1 MVKYTNDRQIIIK
14 EREYT
19 MKKLKDSSSLKQIQ
33 RFSIRKFSAGIASV
47 VVGSFFAS
55 ALISPAVNAQA
66 TTPASN
72 THSVAKQVTTQ
83 YQYLA
88 IEELTWAQRQ
98 AIKSGTPSQIAQADQ
113 VYYFVYQ
120 AKRGARQLPVTGEGS
135 TLLGLAAGATL
146 IVFAVGLVRDKKKA
160 LTSLM
165 LVTLAGQVALVP
177 NSQAAQARLL
187 EQFNQ
192 SFQTPVG
199 QALPNPQVQIEG
211 YEYVGYFAAQEL
223 AQVAPNASVDG
234 AISESTESKASSAES
249 SASQSSE
256 SKASSAESSAS
267 ETSESKASS
276 AESSASETSE
286 SKASSAESSAS
297 ETSES
302 KVSSAESSASETS
315 ESKASAEESNSS
327 VTPAPEP
334 PKTLDFKDLDAALQA
349 ANKQVANLE
358 AVKLSDKTPK
368 SVKAFEEELANAK
381 KDLDTLISRAQE
393 LKDNPKNTEQVAIND
408 LTKQVQNLADKTSKL
423 SDNLIAQADK
433 TPLQTVMT
441 ALAELVKEAKNVGLI
456 DEVIKSQAT
465 LQNAR
470 SVVKDQDA
478 TEKDVA
484 AMVKAVEA
492 LIEDLTYKLK
502 AQQPAPT
509 PSKTLDYKALDASL
523 QAAQAQLA
531 NIEVTPKNDKTPSSV
546 ATFESELAKTKE
558 SLTALT
564 NQAQVLKGKAGAAE
578 QADIDALTQQVQE
591 LANNSENL
599 ASLLVAQVDKSALQA
614 AMSSLIAKLNK
625 ARNLGLMDEVIKTQ
639 ATLQNAQSVIQDSEA
654 TEKDVEAMTQSVET
668 RSQGLQ
674 YILDNLESKEAQ
686 P

>member
-1 MVKYTNDRQIIIK
+1 
-14 EREYT
+14 

-286 SKASSAESSAS
+286 SK
-297 ETSES
+297 
-302 KVSSAESSASETS
+302 VSSAESSASETS

-531 NIEVTPKNDKTPSSV
+531 NIEATPKNDKTPSSV
-546 ATFESELAKTKE
+546 ATFESELAKAKE

-591 LANNSENL
+591 LVNNSENL

-639 ATLQNAQSVIQDSEA
+639 ATLQNARSVMQDSEA
-654 TEKDVEAMTQSVET
+654 TEKDVEAMTQAVET

>member
-1 MVKYTNDRQIIIK
+1 
-14 EREYT
+14 

-33 RFSIRKFSAGIASV
+33 RFSIRKISAGIASV

-55 ALISPAVNAQA
+55 ALNSPAVNAQA

-88 IEELTWAQRQ
+88 VEELTWAQRQ
-98 AIKSGTPSQIAQADQ
+98 AIKAGTPSQIAQADQ

-120 AKRGARQLPVTGEGS
+120 AKQGARQLPVTGEGS

-165 LVTLAGQVALVP
+165 LLTLAGQVALVP

-234 AISESTESKASSAES
+234 AISESTESKASSEESSASQSSESKASSAES

-276 AESSASETSE
+276 AESSASES
-286 SKASSAESSAS
+286 
-297 ETSES
+297 SES

-334 PKTLDFKDLDAALQA
+334 PKTLDFKDLDVALQA

-381 KDLDTLISRAQE
+381 KDLDTLVSRAQE

-531 NIEVTPKNDKTPSSV
+531 NIEATPKNDKTPSSV
-546 ATFESELAKTKE
+546 ATFESELAKAKE

-564 NQAQVLKGKAGAAE
+564 NQAQVLKGKAGEAE

-591 LANNSENL
+591 LVNNSENL

-639 ATLQNAQSVIQDSEA
+639 ATLQNARSVIQDSEA

>member
-1 MVKYTNDRQIIIK
+1 
-14 EREYT
+14 

-33 RFSIRKFSAGIASV
+33 RFSIRKISAGIASV

-55 ALISPAVNAQA
+55 ALNSPAVNAQA

-120 AKRGARQLPVTGEGS
+120 AKQGARQLPVTGEGS

-234 AISESTESKASSAES
+234 AISESTESKASSEES

-286 SKASSAESSAS
+286 SKAS
-297 ETSES
+297 
-302 KVSSAESSASETS
+302 
-315 ESKASAEESNSS
+315 AEESNSS

-334 PKTLDFKDLDAALQA
+334 PKTLDFKDLDTALQA

-381 KDLDTLISRAQE
+381 KDLDVLVSRAQE

-456 DEVIKSQAT
+456 DEVIKSQAA

-470 SVVKDQDA
+470 SVVKNQDA
-478 TEKDVA
+478 SEKDVA

-531 NIEVTPKNDKTPSSV
+531 NIEATPKNDKTPSSV
-546 ATFESELAKTKE
+546 ATFESELAKAKE

-564 NQAQVLKGKAGAAE
+564 NQAQVLKGKAAAAE

-591 LANNSENL
+591 LVNNSENL

-639 ATLQNAQSVIQDSEA
+639 ATLQNARSVIQDSEA

>member
-1 MVKYTNDRQIIIK
+1 
-14 EREYT
+14 

-120 AKRGARQLPVTGEGS
+120 AKQGARQLPVTGEGS

-177 NSQAAQARLL
+177 DSQAAQARLL

-256 SKASSAESSAS
+256 SKASSEESSAS
-267 ETSESKASS
+267 QS
-276 AESSASETSE
+276 SE

-531 NIEVTPKNDKTPSSV
+531 NIEATPKNDKTPSSV
-546 ATFESELAKTKE
+546 ATFESELAKAKE

-591 LANNSENL
+591 LVNNSENL

-639 ATLQNAQSVIQDSEA
+639 ATLQNARSVMQDSEA
-654 TEKDVEAMTQSVET
+654 TEKDVEAMTQAVET

>member
-1 MVKYTNDRQIIIK
+1 
-14 EREYT
+14 

-33 RFSIRKFSAGIASV
+33 RFSIRKISAGIASV

-55 ALISPAVNAQA
+55 ALNSPAVNAQA

-88 IEELTWAQRQ
+88 IEEFTWAQRQ

-120 AKRGARQLPVTGEGS
+120 AKQDARQLPVTGEGS

-249 SASQSSE
+249 SAS
-256 SKASSAESSAS
+256 
-267 ETSESKASS
+267 
-276 AESSASETSE
+276 ETSE

-381 KDLDTLISRAQE
+381 KDLDVLVSRAQE

-456 DEVIKSQAT
+456 DEVIKSQAA

-470 SVVKDQDA
+470 SVVKNQDA
-478 TEKDVA
+478 SEKDVA

-531 NIEVTPKNDKTPSSV
+531 NIEATPKNDKTPSSV
-546 ATFESELAKTKE
+546 ATFESELAKAKE

-591 LANNSENL
+591 LVNNSENL

-614 AMSSLIAKLNK
+614 AMSFLIAKLNK

>member
-1 MVKYTNDRQIIIK
+1 
-14 EREYT
+14 

-120 AKRGARQLPVTGEGS
+120 AKQGARQLPVTGEGS

-177 NSQAAQARLL
+177 DSQAAQARLL

-286 SKASSAESSAS
+286 SK
-297 ETSES
+297 
-302 KVSSAESSASETS
+302 VSSAESSASETS

-349 ANKQVANLE
+349 VNKQVANLE

-381 KDLDTLISRAQE
+381 KDLDTLVSRAQE
-393 LKDNPKNTEQVAIND
+393 LKGNPKNTEQVAIND
-408 LTKQVQNLADKTSKL
+408 LTKQVQNLADKASKL
-423 SDNLIAQADK
+423 SDNLIVQADK

-456 DEVIKSQAT
+456 DEVIKSQAA

-478 TEKDVA
+478 SEKDVA
-484 AMVKAVEA
+484 AMVKSVEA

-502 AQQPAPT
+502 AQQPAPA

-531 NIEVTPKNDKTPSSV
+531 NIEATPKNDKTPSSV
-546 ATFESELAKTKE
+546 ATFESELAKAKE
-558 SLTALT
+558 SLTSLT
-564 NQAQVLKGKAGAAE
+564 NQAQVLKGKAAAAE

-639 ATLQNAQSVIQDSEA
+639 ATLQNARSVIQDSEA

>member
-1 MVKYTNDRQIIIK
+1 
-14 EREYT
+14 
-19 MKKLKDSSSLKQIQ
+19 MKKLKDSSSLKKIQ

-120 AKRGARQLPVTGEGS
+120 AKQGARQLPVTGEGS

-267 ETSESKASS
+267 QSSESKASSAESSASETSESKASS

-302 KVSSAESSASETS
+302 KESSAESSASETS

-327 VTPAPEP
+327 VIPAPEP
-334 PKTLDFKDLDAALQA
+334 PKTLDFKDLDTALQA

-381 KDLDTLISRAQE
+381 KDLDVLVSRAQE

-456 DEVIKSQAT
+456 DEVIKSQAA

-531 NIEVTPKNDKTPSSV
+531 NIEATPKNDKTPSSV
-546 ATFESELAKTKE
+546 ATFESELAKAKE

-564 NQAQVLKGKAGAAE
+564 NQAQVLKGKAGEAE
-578 QADIDALTQQVQE
+578 QADIDALNQQIQE
-591 LANNSENL
+591 LINNSENL

-614 AMSSLIAKLNK
+614 AMSSLTAKLNI
-625 ARNLGLMDEVIKTQ
+625 ARNLGLIDEVIKTQ

>member
-1 MVKYTNDRQIIIK
+1 M
-14 EREYT
+14 
-19 MKKLKDSSSLKQIQ
+19 
-33 RFSIRKFSAGIASV
+33 
-47 VVGSFFAS
+47 
-55 ALISPAVNAQA
+55 
-66 TTPASN
+66 
-72 THSVAKQVTTQ
+72 
-83 YQYLA
+83 
-88 IEELTWAQRQ
+88 
-98 AIKSGTPSQIAQADQ
+98 
-113 VYYFVYQ
+113 
-120 AKRGARQLPVTGEGS
+120 
-135 TLLGLAAGATL
+135 
-146 IVFAVGLVRDKKKA
+146 
-160 LTSLM
+160 
-165 LVTLAGQVALVP
+165 
-177 NSQAAQARLL
+177 
-187 EQFNQ
+187 
-192 SFQTPVG
+192 
-199 QALPNPQVQIEG
+199 
-211 YEYVGYFAAQEL
+211 
-223 AQVAPNASVDG
+223 
-234 AISESTESKASSAES
+234 
-249 SASQSSE
+249 
-256 SKASSAESSAS
+256 
-267 ETSESKASS
+267 
-276 AESSASETSE
+276 
-286 SKASSAESSAS
+286 
-297 ETSES
+297 
-302 KVSSAESSASETS
+302 SSAESSASETS

-349 ANKQVANLE
+349 VNKQVANLE

-381 KDLDTLISRAQE
+381 KDLDTLVSRAQE
-393 LKDNPKNTEQVAIND
+393 LKGNPKNTEQVAIND
-408 LTKQVQNLADKTSKL
+408 LTKQVQNLADKASKL
-423 SDNLIAQADK
+423 SDNLIVQADK

-456 DEVIKSQAT
+456 DEVIKSQAA

-484 AMVKAVEA
+484 AMVKSVEA

-502 AQQPAPT
+502 AQQPAPA

-531 NIEVTPKNDKTPSSV
+531 NIEATPKNDKTPSSV
-546 ATFESELAKTKE
+546 ATFESELAKAKE

-564 NQAQVLKGKAGAAE
+564 NQAQVLKGKADAAE
-578 QADIDALTQQVQE
+578 QADIDALNQQVQE
-591 LANNSENL
+591 LINNSENL

-639 ATLQNAQSVIQDSEA
+639 ATLQNARSVIQDSEA

>member
-1 MVKYTNDRQIIIK
+1 
-14 EREYT
+14 

-286 SKASSAESSAS
+286 SK
-297 ETSES
+297 
-302 KVSSAESSASETS
+302 VSSAESSASETS

-349 ANKQVANLE
+349 VNKQVANLE

-381 KDLDTLISRAQE
+381 KDLDTLVSRAQE
-393 LKDNPKNTEQVAIND
+393 LKGNPKNTEQVAIND
-408 LTKQVQNLADKTSKL
+408 LTKQVQNLADKASKL
-423 SDNLIAQADK
+423 SDNLIVQADK

-456 DEVIKSQAT
+456 DEVIKSQAA

-484 AMVKAVEA
+484 AMVKSVEA

-502 AQQPAPT
+502 AQQPAPA

-523 QAAQAQLA
+523 QAAQAKVA
-531 NIEVTPKNDKTPSSV
+531 NIEATPKNGKTPSSI
-546 ATFESELAKTKE
+546 AIFESELAKAKE

-564 NQAQVLKGKAGAAE
+564 NQAQVLKGKADAAE
-578 QADIDALTQQVQE
+578 QADIDALNQQVQE
-591 LANNSENL
+591 LINNSENL

-614 AMSSLIAKLNK
+614 AMSSLTAKLNI
-625 ARNLGLMDEVIKTQ
+625 ARNLGLIDEVIKTQ

>member
-120 AKRGARQLPVTGEGS
+120 AKQGARQLPVTGEGS

-199 QALPNPQVQIEG
+199 QALTNPQVQIEG

-249 SASQSSE
+249 SATQCSE

-267 ETSESKASS
+267 QSSESKA
-276 AESSASETSE
+276 
-286 SKASSAESSAS
+286 
-297 ETSES
+297 
-302 KVSSAESSASETS
+302 SSAESSASETS

-334 PKTLDFKDLDAALQA
+334 PKTLDFKDLDVALQA

-531 NIEVTPKNDKTPSSV
+531 NIEATPKNDKTPSSV
-546 ATFESELAKTKE
+546 ATFESELAKAKE

-591 LANNSENL
+591 LVNNSENL
-599 ASLLVAQVDKSALQA
+599 ASLLVTQVDKSALQA

-639 ATLQNAQSVIQDSEA
+639 ATLQNARSVMQDSEA
-654 TEKDVEAMTQSVET
+654 TEKDVEAMTQAVET

>member
-1 MVKYTNDRQIIIK
+1 
-14 EREYT
+14 
-19 MKKLKDSSSLKQIQ
+19 MKKLKDSSSLKKIQ

-120 AKRGARQLPVTGEGS
+120 AKQGARQLPVTGEGS

-267 ETSESKASS
+267 QSSESKASS

-302 KVSSAESSASETS
+302 KPSSAESSASETSESKESSAESSASETS

-327 VTPAPEP
+327 VIPAPEP
-334 PKTLDFKDLDAALQA
+334 PKTLDFKDLDTALQA

-381 KDLDTLISRAQE
+381 KDLDVLVSRAQE

-456 DEVIKSQAT
+456 DEVIKSQAA

-531 NIEVTPKNDKTPSSV
+531 NIEATPKNDKTPSSV
-546 ATFESELAKTKE
+546 ATFESELAKAKE

-564 NQAQVLKGKAGAAE
+564 NQAQVLKGKAGEAE
-578 QADIDALTQQVQE
+578 QADIDALNQQVQE
-591 LANNSENL
+591 LINNSENL

-614 AMSSLIAKLNK
+614 AMSSLTAKLNI
-625 ARNLGLMDEVIKTQ
+625 ARNLGLIDEVIKTQ

>member
-1 MVKYTNDRQIIIK
+1 
-14 EREYT
+14 
-19 MKKLKDSSSLKQIQ
+19 MKKSKDSSSLKQIQ

-55 ALISPAVNAQA
+55 AWISPAVNAQA

-98 AIKSGTPSQIAQADQ
+98 AIKSGTPSQIAQTDQ

-120 AKRGARQLPVTGEGS
+120 AKQGARQLPVTGEGS
-135 TLLGLAAGATL
+135 TLLGLTAGATL

-223 AQVAPNASVDG
+223 AQVAPNPSVDG
-234 AISESTESKASSAES
+234 AISGSTESKASSAES
-249 SASQSSE
+249 SASQS
-256 SKASSAESSAS
+256 
-267 ETSESKASS
+267 SESKASS

-334 PKTLDFKDLDAALQA
+334 PKTLDFKDLDVALQA

-381 KDLDTLISRAQE
+381 KDLDTLVSRAQE
-393 LKDNPKNTEQVAIND
+393 LKGNPKNTEQVAIND
-408 LTKQVQNLADKTSKL
+408 LTKQVQNLADKASKL
-423 SDNLIAQADK
+423 SDNLIVQADK

-456 DEVIKSQAT
+456 DEVIKSQAA

-484 AMVKAVEA
+484 AMVKSVEA

-502 AQQPAPT
+502 AQQPAPA

-523 QAAQAQLA
+523 QAAQAKVA
-531 NIEVTPKNDKTPSSV
+531 NIEATPKNGKTPSSI

-564 NQAQVLKGKAGAAE
+564 NQAQVLKGKADAAE
-578 QADIDALTQQVQE
+578 QADIDALNQQVQA
-591 LANNSENL
+591 LINNSENL

-614 AMSSLIAKLNK
+614 AMSSLTAKLNI
-625 ARNLGLMDEVIKTQ
+625 ARNLGLIDEVIKTQ

>member
-1 MVKYTNDRQIIIK
+1 
-14 EREYT
+14 
-19 MKKLKDSSSLKQIQ
+19 MKKLKDSSILKQIQ

-249 SASQSSE
+249 SAS
-256 SKASSAESSAS
+256 
-267 ETSESKASS
+267 
-276 AESSASETSE
+276 ETSE

-349 ANKQVANLE
+349 VNKQVANLE

-381 KDLDTLISRAQE
+381 KDLDTLVSRAQE
-393 LKDNPKNTEQVAIND
+393 LKGNPKNTEQVAIND
-408 LTKQVQNLADKTSKL
+408 LTKQVQNLADKASKL
-423 SDNLIAQADK
+423 SDNLIVQADK

-456 DEVIKSQAT
+456 DEVIKSQAA

-484 AMVKAVEA
+484 AMVKSVEA

-502 AQQPAPT
+502 AQQPAPA

-523 QAAQAQLA
+523 QAAQAKVA
-531 NIEVTPKNDKTPSSV
+531 NIEATPKNGKTPSSI
-546 ATFESELAKTKE
+546 ATFESELAKAKE

-564 NQAQVLKGKAGAAE
+564 NQAQVLKGKADAAE
-578 QADIDALTQQVQE
+578 QADIDALNQQVQE
-591 LANNSENL
+591 LINNSENL

-639 ATLQNAQSVIQDSEA
+639 ATLQNARSVIQDSEA

>member
-1 MVKYTNDRQIIIK
+1 
-14 EREYT
+14 

-33 RFSIRKFSAGIASV
+33 RFSIRKISAGIASV

-120 AKRGARQLPVTGEGS
+120 AKQGARQLPVTGEGS

-267 ETSESKASS
+267 ETSESK
-276 AESSASETSE
+276 E
-286 SKASSAESSAS
+286 
-297 ETSES
+297 
-302 KVSSAESSASETS
+302 SSAESSASETS
-315 ESKASAEESNSS
+315 ESKASAEESDSS

-381 KDLDTLISRAQE
+381 KDLDTLASRAQE

-456 DEVIKSQAT
+456 DEVIKSQAA

-492 LIEDLTYKLK
+492 LTEDLTYKLK
-502 AQQPAPT
+502 AQQPAPAL
-509 PSKTLDYKALDASL
+509 SKTLDYSALDASL
-523 QAAQAQLA
+523 QAAQAQLT
-531 NIEVTPKNDKTPSSV
+531 NIEATPKNDKTPSSV
-546 ATFESELAKTKE
+546 ATFESELAKAKE

-578 QADIDALTQQVQE
+578 QADIDALSQQVQE
-591 LANNSENL
+591 LVNNSENL

-639 ATLQNAQSVIQDSEA
+639 AILQNARSVIQDSEA
-654 TEKDVEAMTQSVET
+654 TEKDVEAITQSVET

>member
-1 MVKYTNDRQIIIK
+1 
-14 EREYT
+14 

-72 THSVAKQVTTQ
+72 THPVAKQVTTQ

-120 AKRGARQLPVTGEGS
+120 AKQDARQLPVTGEGS

-276 AESSASETSE
+276 AESSTSETSE
-286 SKASSAESSAS
+286 SKVSSAESSAS

-349 ANKQVANLE
+349 VNKQVANLE

-456 DEVIKSQAT
+456 DEVIKSQAA

-484 AMVKAVEA
+484 AMVKSVEA

-502 AQQPAPT
+502 AQQPAPA

-523 QAAQAQLA
+523 QAAQAKVA
-531 NIEVTPKNDKTPSSV
+531 NIEATPKNGKTPSSI

-564 NQAQVLKGKAGAAE
+564 NQAQVLKGKADAAE
-578 QADIDALTQQVQE
+578 QADIDALNQQVQE
-591 LANNSENL
+591 LINNSENL

-614 AMSSLIAKLNK
+614 AMSSLTAKLNI
-625 ARNLGLMDEVIKTQ
+625 ARNLGLIDEVVKTQ
-639 ATLQNAQSVIQDSEA
+639 AILQNAQSVIQDSEA

>member
-1 MVKYTNDRQIIIK
+1 
-14 EREYT
+14 
-19 MKKLKDSSSLKQIQ
+19 MKKSKDSSSLKQIQ

-72 THSVAKQVTTQ
+72 THSVVKQVTTQ

-120 AKRGARQLPVTGEGS
+120 AKQGARQLPVTGEGS
-135 TLLGLAAGATL
+135 TLLGLTAGATL

-199 QALPNPQVQIEG
+199 QTLPNPQVQIEG
-211 YEYVGYFAAQEL
+211 YEYVGYFASQEL

-234 AISESTESKASSAES
+234 AISESTESKASSAESSASQSSESKASSAES

-334 PKTLDFKDLDAALQA
+334 PKTLDFKDLDVALQA

-381 KDLDTLISRAQE
+381 KDLDTLVSRAQE
-393 LKDNPKNTEQVAIND
+393 LKGNPKNTEQVAIND
-408 LTKQVQNLADKTSKL
+408 LTKQVQNLADKASKL
-423 SDNLIAQADK
+423 SDNLIVQADK

-456 DEVIKSQAT
+456 DEVIKSQAA

-484 AMVKAVEA
+484 AMVKSVEA

-502 AQQPAPT
+502 AQQPAPA

-523 QAAQAQLA
+523 QAAQAKLA
-531 NIEVTPKNDKTPSSV
+531 NIEATPKNGKTPSSI

-564 NQAQVLKGKAGAAE
+564 NQAQVLKGKADAAE
-578 QADIDALTQQVQE
+578 QADIDALSQQVQE
-591 LANNSENL
+591 LVNNSENL

-614 AMSSLIAKLNK
+614 AMSSLTAKLNT
-625 ARNLGLMDEVIKTQ
+625 ARSLGLIDEVIKTQ
-639 ATLQNAQSVIQDSEA
+639 ATLQNAQSVMQDSEA

>member
-1 MVKYTNDRQIIIK
+1 
-14 EREYT
+14 

-120 AKRGARQLPVTGEGS
+120 AKQGARQLPVTGEGS

-267 ETSESKASS
+267 QSSESKASS

-302 KVSSAESSASETS
+302 K
-315 ESKASAEESNSS
+315 ASAEESDSS

-349 ANKQVANLE
+349 VNKQVANLE

-381 KDLDTLISRAQE
+381 KDLDTLVSRAQE
-393 LKDNPKNTEQVAIND
+393 LKGNPKNTEQVAIND
-408 LTKQVQNLADKTSKL
+408 LTKQVQNLADKASKL
-423 SDNLIAQADK
+423 SDNLIVQADK

-456 DEVIKSQAT
+456 DEVIKSQAA

-484 AMVKAVEA
+484 AMVKSVEA

-502 AQQPAPT
+502 AQQPAPA

-523 QAAQAQLA
+523 QAAQAKVA
-531 NIEVTPKNDKTPSSV
+531 NIEATPKNDKTPSSI
-546 ATFESELAKTKE
+546 AIFESELAKTKE

-639 ATLQNAQSVIQDSEA
+639 ATLQNARSVMQDSEA
-654 TEKDVEAMTQSVET
+654 TEKDVEAMTQAVET

>member
-1 MVKYTNDRQIIIK
+1 
-14 EREYT
+14 

-286 SKASSAESSAS
+286 SK
-297 ETSES
+297 
-302 KVSSAESSASETS
+302 VSSAESSASETS

-349 ANKQVANLE
+349 VNKQVANLE

-368 SVKAFEEELANAK
+368 SVKAFEEKLANAK
-381 KDLDTLISRAQE
+381 KDLDTLVSRAQE
-393 LKDNPKNTEQVAIND
+393 LKGNPKNTEQVAIND
-408 LTKQVQNLADKTSKL
+408 LTKQVQNLADKASKL
-423 SDNLIAQADK
+423 SDNLIVQADK

-456 DEVIKSQAT
+456 DEVIKSQAA

-484 AMVKAVEA
+484 AMVKSVEA

-502 AQQPAPT
+502 AQQPAPA

-523 QAAQAQLA
+523 QAAQAKVA
-531 NIEVTPKNDKTPSSV
+531 NIEATPKNGKTPSSI

-558 SLTALT
+558 SLTALA
-564 NQAQVLKGKAGAAE
+564 NQAQVLKGKADAAE

-591 LANNSENL
+591 LVNNSENL

-614 AMSSLIAKLNK
+614 AMSSLTAKLNI
-625 ARNLGLMDEVIKTQ
+625 ARNLGLIDEVIKTQ

>member
-1 MVKYTNDRQIIIK
+1 
-14 EREYT
+14 

-88 IEELTWAQRQ
+88 IEGLTWAQRQ

-286 SKASSAESSAS
+286 SK
-297 ETSES
+297 
-302 KVSSAESSASETS
+302 VSSAESSASETS

-381 KDLDTLISRAQE
+381 KDLDVLVSRAQE

-456 DEVIKSQAT
+456 DEVIKSQAA

-531 NIEVTPKNDKTPSSV
+531 NIEATPKNDKTPSSV
-546 ATFESELAKTKE
+546 ATFESELAKAKE

-578 QADIDALTQQVQE
+578 QADIDALTQEVQE
-591 LANNSENL
+591 LVNNSENL

-639 ATLQNAQSVIQDSEA
+639 ATLQNARSVMQDSEA
-654 TEKDVEAMTQSVET
+654 TEKDVEAMTQAVET

>member
-1 MVKYTNDRQIIIK
+1 
-14 EREYT
+14 
-19 MKKLKDSSSLKQIQ
+19 MKKSKDSSSLKQIQ

-55 ALISPAVNAQA
+55 AWISPAVNAQA

-98 AIKSGTPSQIAQADQ
+98 AIKSGTPSQIAQTDQ

-120 AKRGARQLPVTGEGS
+120 AKQGARQLPVTGEGS
-135 TLLGLAAGATL
+135 TLLGLTAGATL

-223 AQVAPNASVDG
+223 AQVAPNPSVDG
-234 AISESTESKASSAES
+234 AISGSTESKASSAES

-267 ETSESKASS
+267 QSSESKASS

-334 PKTLDFKDLDAALQA
+334 PKTLDFKDLDVALQA

-381 KDLDTLISRAQE
+381 KDLDTLVSRAQE
-393 LKDNPKNTEQVAIND
+393 LKGNPKNTEQVAIND
-408 LTKQVQNLADKTSKL
+408 LTKQVQNLADKASKL
-423 SDNLIAQADK
+423 SDNLIVQADK

-456 DEVIKSQAT
+456 DEVIKSQAA

-484 AMVKAVEA
+484 AMVKSVEA

-502 AQQPAPT
+502 AQQPAPA

-523 QAAQAQLA
+523 QAAQAKVA
-531 NIEVTPKNDKTPSSV
+531 NIEATPKNGKTPSSI

-564 NQAQVLKGKAGAAE
+564 NQAQVLKGKADAAE
-578 QADIDALTQQVQE
+578 QADIDALNQQVQA
-591 LANNSENL
+591 LINNSENL

-614 AMSSLIAKLNK
+614 AMSSLTAKLNI
-625 ARNLGLMDEVIKTQ
+625 ARNLGLIDEVIKTQ

>member
-1 MVKYTNDRQIIIK
+1 
-14 EREYT
+14 

-120 AKRGARQLPVTGEGS
+120 AKQGARQLPVTGEGS
-135 TLLGLAAGATL
+135 TLLGLTAGATL

-199 QALPNPQVQIEG
+199 QTLPNPQVQIEG
-211 YEYVGYFAAQEL
+211 YEYVGYFASQEL

-249 SASQSSE
+249 SASQS
-256 SKASSAESSAS
+256 
-267 ETSESKASS
+267 SESKASS

-368 SVKAFEEELANAK
+368 SVKTFEEELANAK
-381 KDLDTLISRAQE
+381 KDLNTLVSRAQE

-433 TPLQTVMT
+433 TPL
-441 ALAELVKEAKNVGLI
+441 AELVKEAKNGGLI
-456 DEVIKSQAT
+456 DEVIKSQAA

-502 AQQPAPT
+502 AQQPTPAPA

-523 QAAQAQLA
+523 QAAQAKLA
-531 NIEVTPKNDKTPSSV
+531 NIEATPKNGKTPSSV
-546 ATFESELAKTKE
+546 ATFESELAKAKE

-564 NQAQVLKGKAGAAE
+564 NQAQVLKGKADAAE
-578 QADIDALTQQVQE
+578 QADIDALSQQVQE

-599 ASLLVAQVDKSALQA
+599 VSLLVAQVDKSALQA
-614 AMSSLIAKLNK
+614 AMSSLTAKLNT
-625 ARNLGLMDEVIKTQ
+625 ARNLGLIDEVIKTQ
-639 ATLQNAQSVIQDSEA
+639 ATLQNAQSVMQDSEA

>member
-1 MVKYTNDRQIIIK
+1 
-14 EREYT
+14 

-47 VVGSFFAS
+47 IVGSFFAS

-98 AIKSGTPSQIAQADQ
+98 AIKAGTPSQIAQTDQ

-120 AKRGARQLPVTGEGS
+120 AKQGARQLPVTGEGS
-135 TLLGLAAGATL
+135 ALLGLAAGATL
-146 IVFAVGLVRDKKKA
+146 IVFAVGLIRDKKKA

-165 LVTLAGQVALVP
+165 LVTLAGQVVLVP

-199 QALPNPQVQIEG
+199 QTLPNPQVQIEG
-211 YEYVGYFAAQEL
+211 YEYVGYFASQEL
-223 AQVAPNASVDG
+223 AQVAANPSVDG
-234 AISESTESKASSAES
+234 AISGLVESKS
-249 SASQSSE
+249 SSE
-256 SKASSAESSAS
+256 ESSAS
-267 ETSESKASS
+267 ETSESKESS
-276 AESSASETSE
+276 KESSAGETSE
-286 SKASSAESSAS
+286 SKAS
-297 ETSES
+297 T
-302 KVSSAESSASETS
+302 
-315 ESKASAEESNSS
+315 EESNSS
-327 VTPAPEP
+327 VTPTPEP

-349 ANKQVANLE
+349 VNKQVANLE

-368 SVKAFEEELANAK
+368 SVKVFEEELANAK
-381 KDLDTLISRAQE
+381 KDLDTLVSRAQE
-393 LKDNPKNTEQVAIND
+393 LKGNPKNTEQVAIND
-408 LTKQVQNLADKTSKL
+408 LTKQVQNLADKAYKL
-423 SDNLIAQADK
+423 SENLIVQADK

-456 DEVIKSQAT
+456 DEVIKSQAA

-484 AMVKAVEA
+484 AMVKSVEA

-502 AQQPAPT
+502 AQQPAPA

-523 QAAQAQLA
+523 QAAQAKVA
-531 NIEVTPKNDKTPSSV
+531 NIEATPKNGKTPSSI

-564 NQAQVLKGKAGAAE
+564 NKAQVLKGKADAAE
-578 QADIDALTQQVQE
+578 QADIDALNQQVQE
-591 LANNSENL
+591 LINNSENL

-614 AMSSLIAKLNK
+614 AMSSLTAKLNI
-625 ARNLGLMDEVIKTQ
+625 ARNLGLIDEVIKTQ

>member
-1 MVKYTNDRQIIIK
+1 
-14 EREYT
+14 

-33 RFSIRKFSAGIASV
+33 RFSIRKISAGIASV

-55 ALISPAVNAQA
+55 ALNSPAVNAQA

-120 AKRGARQLPVTGEGS
+120 AKQGARQLPVTGEGS

-267 ETSESKASS
+267 QSSESKASS

-286 SKASSAESSAS
+286 SKAS
-297 ETSES
+297 
-302 KVSSAESSASETS
+302 
-315 ESKASAEESNSS
+315 AEESDSS

-381 KDLDTLISRAQE
+381 KDLDTLASRAQE

-456 DEVIKSQAT
+456 DEVIKSQAA

-492 LIEDLTYKLK
+492 LTEDLTYKLK
-502 AQQPAPT
+502 AQQPAPAL
-509 PSKTLDYKALDASL
+509 SKTLDYSALDASL
-523 QAAQAQLA
+523 QAAQAQLT
-531 NIEVTPKNDKTPSSV
+531 NIEATPKNDKTPSSV
-546 ATFESELAKTKE
+546 ATFESELAKAKE

-578 QADIDALTQQVQE
+578 QADIDALSQQVQE
-591 LANNSENL
+591 LVNNSENL

-639 ATLQNAQSVIQDSEA
+639 AILQNARSVIQDSEA
-654 TEKDVEAMTQSVET
+654 TEKDVEAITQSVET

>member
-1 MVKYTNDRQIIIK
+1 
-14 EREYT
+14 

-47 VVGSFFAS
+47 VVGGFFAS

-120 AKRGARQLPVTGEGS
+120 AKQGARQLPVTGEGS

-267 ETSESKASS
+267 QSSESKASSAESSASETSESKASS

-302 KVSSAESSASETS
+302 K
-315 ESKASAEESNSS
+315 ASAEESDSS

-381 KDLDTLISRAQE
+381 KDLDVLVSRAQE

-456 DEVIKSQAT
+456 DEVIKSQAA

-484 AMVKAVEA
+484 AMVKSVEA

-502 AQQPAPT
+502 AQQPAPA

-523 QAAQAQLA
+523 QAAQAKVA
-531 NIEVTPKNDKTPSSV
+531 NIEATPKNGKTPSSI

-564 NQAQVLKGKAGAAE
+564 NQAQVLKGKADAAE
-578 QADIDALTQQVQE
+578 QADIDALSQQVQE
-591 LANNSENL
+591 LVNNSENL

-614 AMSSLIAKLNK
+614 AMSSLTAKLNI
-625 ARNLGLMDEVIKTQ
+625 ARNLGLIDEVIKTQ

>member
-1 MVKYTNDRQIIIK
+1 
-14 EREYT
+14 

-33 RFSIRKFSAGIASV
+33 RFSIRKISAGIASV

-55 ALISPAVNAQA
+55 ALNSPAVNAQA

-120 AKRGARQLPVTGEGS
+120 AKQGARQLPVTGEGS

-267 ETSESKASS
+267 ETSESK
-276 AESSASETSE
+276 E
-286 SKASSAESSAS
+286 
-297 ETSES
+297 
-302 KVSSAESSASETS
+302 SSAESSASETS
-315 ESKASAEESNSS
+315 ESKASAEESDSS

-381 KDLDTLISRAQE
+381 KDLDTLASRAQE

-456 DEVIKSQAT
+456 DEVIKSQAA

-492 LIEDLTYKLK
+492 LTEDLTYKLK
-502 AQQPAPT
+502 AQQPAPAL
-509 PSKTLDYKALDASL
+509 SKTLDYSALDASL
-523 QAAQAQLA
+523 QAAQAQLT
-531 NIEVTPKNDKTPSSV
+531 NIEATPKNDKTPSSV
-546 ATFESELAKTKE
+546 ATFESELAKAKE

-578 QADIDALTQQVQE
+578 QADIDALSQQVQE
-591 LANNSENL
+591 LVNNSENL

-639 ATLQNAQSVIQDSEA
+639 AILQNARSVIQDSEA
-654 TEKDVEAMTQSVET
+654 TEKDVEAITQSVET

>member
-1 MVKYTNDRQIIIK
+1 
-14 EREYT
+14 

-33 RFSIRKFSAGIASV
+33 RFSIRKISAGIASV

-55 ALISPAVNAQA
+55 ALNSPAVNAQA

-120 AKRGARQLPVTGEGS
+120 AKQGARQLPVTGEGS

-234 AISESTESKASSAES
+234 AISESTESKASSEES

-302 KVSSAESSASETS
+302 K
-315 ESKASAEESNSS
+315 ASAEESNSS

-334 PKTLDFKDLDAALQA
+334 PKTLDFKDLDTALQA

-358 AVKLSDKTPK
+358 VVKLSDKTPK

-381 KDLDTLISRAQE
+381 KDLDVLVSRAQE

-456 DEVIKSQAT
+456 DEVIKSQAA

-470 SVVKDQDA
+470 SVVKDQDV

-531 NIEVTPKNDKTPSSV
+531 NIEATPKNDKTPSSV
-546 ATFESELAKTKE
+546 ATFESELAKAKE

-564 NQAQVLKGKAGAAE
+564 NQAQVLKGKAGEAE

-591 LANNSENL
+591 LVNNSENL

-639 ATLQNAQSVIQDSEA
+639 ATLQNARSVIQDSEA

>member
-1 MVKYTNDRQIIIK
+1 
-14 EREYT
+14 

-249 SASQSSE
+249 SAS
-256 SKASSAESSAS
+256 

-286 SKASSAESSAS
+286 SKESSAESSAS
-297 ETSES
+297 QS
-302 KVSSAESSASETS
+302 S
-315 ESKASAEESNSS
+315 ESKASAEESDSS

-334 PKTLDFKDLDAALQA
+334 PKTLDFKDLDTALQA

-381 KDLDTLISRAQE
+381 KDLDVLVSRAQE

-408 LTKQVQNLADKTSKL
+408 LTKQVQNLAEKTSKL

-456 DEVIKSQAT
+456 DEVIKSQAA

-531 NIEVTPKNDKTPSSV
+531 NIEATPKNDKTPSSV
-546 ATFESELAKTKE
+546 ATFESELAKSKE

-591 LANNSENL
+591 LVNNSENL

-639 ATLQNAQSVIQDSEA
+639 ATLQNARSVMQDSEA
-654 TEKDVEAMTQSVET
+654 TEKDVEAMTQAVET

>member
-1 MVKYTNDRQIIIK
+1 
-14 EREYT
+14 

-120 AKRGARQLPVTGEGS
+120 AKQGARQLPVTGEGS

-267 ETSESKASS
+267 QSSESKASS

-302 KVSSAESSASETS
+302 KASSAESSASETS

-334 PKTLDFKDLDAALQA
+334 PKTLDFKDLDVALQA

-381 KDLDTLISRAQE
+381 KDLDVLVSRAQE

-456 DEVIKSQAT
+456 DEVIKSQAA

-484 AMVKAVEA
+484 AMVKSVEA

-502 AQQPAPT
+502 AQQPAPA

-523 QAAQAQLA
+523 QAAQAKVA
-531 NIEVTPKNDKTPSSV
+531 NIEATPKNGKTPSSI

-564 NQAQVLKGKAGAAE
+564 NQAQVLKGKADAAE
-578 QADIDALTQQVQE
+578 QADIDALNQQVQE
-591 LANNSENL
+591 LVNNSENL

-614 AMSSLIAKLNK
+614 AMSSLTAKLNI
-625 ARNLGLMDEVIKTQ
+625 ARNLGLIDEVIKTQ

>member
-1 MVKYTNDRQIIIK
+1 
-14 EREYT
+14 

-47 VVGSFFAS
+47 VVGGFFAS

-120 AKRGARQLPVTGEGS
+120 AKQGARQLPVTGEGS

-211 YEYVGYFAAQEL
+211 YEYVGYFATQEL

-286 SKASSAESSAS
+286 SK
-297 ETSES
+297 
-302 KVSSAESSASETS
+302 VSSAESSASETS
-315 ESKASAEESNSS
+315 ESKASAEESDSS

-381 KDLDTLISRAQE
+381 KDLDVLVSRAQE

-456 DEVIKSQAT
+456 DEVIKSQAA

-509 PSKTLDYKALDASL
+509 PSKALDYKALDASL
-523 QAAQAQLA
+523 QAAQAKLA
-531 NIEVTPKNDKTPSSV
+531 NIAATPKNDKTPSSV
-546 ATFESELAKTKE
+546 ATFESELAKAKE

-564 NQAQVLKGKAGAAE
+564 NQAQVLKGKADAAE
-578 QADIDALTQQVQE
+578 QADIDALSQQVQE

-599 ASLLVAQVDKSALQA
+599 VSLLVAQVDKSALQA
-614 AMSSLIAKLNK
+614 AMSSLIAKLNI

-639 ATLQNAQSVIQDSEA
+639 ATLQNARSVMQDSEA

-674 YILDNLESKEAQ
+674 FILDNLEAKETQ

>member
-1 MVKYTNDRQIIIK
+1 
-14 EREYT
+14 

-33 RFSIRKFSAGIASV
+33 RFSIRKISAGIASV

-55 ALISPAVNAQA
+55 ALNSPAVNAQA

-120 AKRGARQLPVTGEGS
+120 AKQGARQLPVTGEGS

-234 AISESTESKASSAES
+234 AISESTESKASSEES

-286 SKASSAESSAS
+286 SKAS
-297 ETSES
+297 
-302 KVSSAESSASETS
+302 
-315 ESKASAEESNSS
+315 AEESNSS

-334 PKTLDFKDLDAALQA
+334 PKTLDFKDLDTALQA

-358 AVKLSDKTPK
+358 VVKLSDKTPK

-381 KDLDTLISRAQE
+381 KDLDVLVSRAQE

-456 DEVIKSQAT
+456 DEVIKSQAA

-470 SVVKDQDA
+470 SVVKDQDV

-531 NIEVTPKNDKTPSSV
+531 NIEATPKNDKTPSSV
-546 ATFESELAKTKE
+546 ATFESELAKAKE

-564 NQAQVLKGKAGAAE
+564 NQAQVLKGKAGEAE

-591 LANNSENL
+591 LVNNSENL

-639 ATLQNAQSVIQDSEA
+639 ATLQNARSVIQDSEA

>member
-1 MVKYTNDRQIIIK
+1 
-14 EREYT
+14 
-19 MKKLKDSSSLKQIQ
+19 MKKSKDSSSLKQIQ

-98 AIKSGTPSQIAQADQ
+98 AIKSGTPSQIAQTDQ

-120 AKRGARQLPVTGEGS
+120 AKQGARQLPVTGEGS
-135 TLLGLAAGATL
+135 ALLGLAAGATL
-146 IVFAVGLVRDKKKA
+146 IVLAVGLVRDKKKA

-211 YEYVGYFAAQEL
+211 YEYVGYFASQEL

-286 SKASSAESSAS
+286 SKAS
-297 ETSES
+297 
-302 KVSSAESSASETS
+302 
-315 ESKASAEESNSS
+315 AEESNSS

-368 SVKAFEEELANAK
+368 SVKTFEEELANAK
-381 KDLDTLISRAQE
+381 KDLNTLVSRAQE

-423 SDNLIAQADK
+423 SDNLIVQADK

-441 ALAELVKEAKNVGLI
+441 ALAELVKEAKNGGLI
-456 DEVIKSQAT
+456 DEVIKSQAA

-502 AQQPAPT
+502 AQQPTPAPA

-523 QAAQAQLA
+523 QAAQAKLA
-531 NIEVTPKNDKTPSSV
+531 NIEATPKNGKTPSSV
-546 ATFESELAKTKE
+546 ATFESELAKAKE
-558 SLTALT
+558 SLAALT
-564 NQAQVLKGKAGAAE
+564 NQAQVLKGKADAAE
-578 QADIDALTQQVQE
+578 QADIDALSQQVQE

-599 ASLLVAQVDKSALQA
+599 VSLLVAQVDKSALQA
-614 AMSSLIAKLNK
+614 AMSSLTAKLNT
-625 ARNLGLMDEVIKTQ
+625 ARNLGLIDEVIKTQ
-639 ATLQNAQSVIQDSEA
+639 ATLQNAQSVMQDSEA

>member
-1 MVKYTNDRQIIIK
+1 
-14 EREYT
+14 

-120 AKRGARQLPVTGEGS
+120 AKQGARQLPVTGEGS

-267 ETSESKASS
+267 QSSESKASS

-302 KVSSAESSASETS
+302 KESSAESSASETS

-327 VTPAPEP
+327 VIPAPEP
-334 PKTLDFKDLDAALQA
+334 PKTLDFKDLDTALQA

-381 KDLDTLISRAQE
+381 KDLDVLVSRAQE

-456 DEVIKSQAT
+456 DEVIKSQAA

-531 NIEVTPKNDKTPSSV
+531 NIEATPKNDKTPSSV
-546 ATFESELAKTKE
+546 ATFESELAKAKE

-564 NQAQVLKGKAGAAE
+564 NQAQVLKGKAGEAE
-578 QADIDALTQQVQE
+578 QADIDALNQQVQE
-591 LANNSENL
+591 LINNSENL

-614 AMSSLIAKLNK
+614 AMSSLTAKLNI
-625 ARNLGLMDEVIKTQ
+625 ARNLGLIDEVIKTQ

>member
-1 MVKYTNDRQIIIK
+1 
-14 EREYT
+14 

-286 SKASSAESSAS
+286 SK
-297 ETSES
+297 
-302 KVSSAESSASETS
+302 VSSAESSASETS

-327 VTPAPEP
+327 VIPAPEP

>member
-1 MVKYTNDRQIIIK
+1 
-14 EREYT
+14 

-33 RFSIRKFSAGIASV
+33 RFSIRKISAGIASV

-55 ALISPAVNAQA
+55 ALNSPAVNAQA

-249 SASQSSE
+249 SAS
-256 SKASSAESSAS
+256 
-267 ETSESKASS
+267 
-276 AESSASETSE
+276 
-286 SKASSAESSAS
+286 

-349 ANKQVANLE
+349 VNKQVANLE

-381 KDLDTLISRAQE
+381 KDLDTLVSRAQE
-393 LKDNPKNTEQVAIND
+393 LKGNPKNTEQVAIND
-408 LTKQVQNLADKTSKL
+408 LTKQVQNLADKASKL
-423 SDNLIAQADK
+423 SDNLIVQADK

-456 DEVIKSQAT
+456 DEVIKSQAA

-484 AMVKAVEA
+484 AMVKSVEA

-502 AQQPAPT
+502 AQQPAPA

-523 QAAQAQLA
+523 QAAQAKVA
-531 NIEVTPKNDKTPSSV
+531 NIEATPKNDKTPSSI
-546 ATFESELAKTKE
+546 AIFESELAKTKE

-564 NQAQVLKGKAGAAE
+564 NQAQVLKGKADAAE
-578 QADIDALTQQVQE
+578 QADIDALNQQVQE
-591 LANNSENL
+591 LINNSENL

-614 AMSSLIAKLNK
+614 AMSSLTAKLNI
-625 ARNLGLMDEVIKTQ
+625 ARNLGLIDEVIKTQ

>member
-1 MVKYTNDRQIIIK
+1 
-14 EREYT
+14 

-33 RFSIRKFSAGIASV
+33 RFSIRKISAGIASV

-55 ALISPAVNAQA
+55 ALNSPAVNAQA

-120 AKRGARQLPVTGEGS
+120 AKQGARQLPVTGEGS

-256 SKASSAESSAS
+256 SKASSEESSAS
-267 ETSESKASS
+267 QSSESKASS

-381 KDLDTLISRAQE
+381 KDLDTLVSRAQE

-456 DEVIKSQAT
+456 DEAIKSQAA

-531 NIEVTPKNDKTPSSV
+531 NIEATPKNDKTPSSV
-546 ATFESELAKTKE
+546 ATFESELAKAKE

-564 NQAQVLKGKAGAAE
+564 NQAQVLKGKAGEAE

-591 LANNSENL
+591 LVNNSENL

-639 ATLQNAQSVIQDSEA
+639 ATLQNARSVIQDSEA

>member
-1 MVKYTNDRQIIIK
+1 
-14 EREYT
+14 

-33 RFSIRKFSAGIASV
+33 RFSIRKISAGIASV

-55 ALISPAVNAQA
+55 ALNSPAVNAQA

-120 AKRGARQLPVTGEGS
+120 AKQGARQLPVTGEGS

-234 AISESTESKASSAES
+234 AISESTESKASSEES

-256 SKASSAESSAS
+256 SKA
-267 ETSESKASS
+267 
-276 AESSASETSE
+276 
-286 SKASSAESSAS
+286 
-297 ETSES
+297 
-302 KVSSAESSASETS
+302 SSAESSASETS

-334 PKTLDFKDLDAALQA
+334 PKTLDFKDLDTALQA

-358 AVKLSDKTPK
+358 VVKLSDKTPK

-381 KDLDTLISRAQE
+381 KDLDTLVSRAQE

-408 LTKQVQNLADKTSKL
+408 LTKQVQNLAEKTSKL

-456 DEVIKSQAT
+456 DEVIKSQAA

-478 TEKDVA
+478 SEKDVA

-531 NIEVTPKNDKTPSSV
+531 NIEATPKNDKTPSSV

-639 ATLQNAQSVIQDSEA
+639 ATLQNARSVIQDSEA

>member
-1 MVKYTNDRQIIIK
+1 
-14 EREYT
+14 

-120 AKRGARQLPVTGEGS
+120 AKQGARQLPVTGEGS

-177 NSQAAQARLL
+177 DSQAAQARLL

-546 ATFESELAKTKE
+546 ATFESELAKAKE

-564 NQAQVLKGKAGAAE
+564 NQAQVLKGKAGEAE

-591 LANNSENL
+591 LVNNSENL

-639 ATLQNAQSVIQDSEA
+639 ATLQNARSVIQDSEA

>member
-1 MVKYTNDRQIIIK
+1 
-14 EREYT
+14 

-33 RFSIRKFSAGIASV
+33 RFSIRKISAGIASV

-55 ALISPAVNAQA
+55 ALNSPAVNAQA

-120 AKRGARQLPVTGEGS
+120 AKQDARQLPVTGEGS
-135 TLLGLAAGATL
+135 NLLGLAAGATL

-249 SASQSSE
+249 SAS
-256 SKASSAESSAS
+256 
-267 ETSESKASS
+267 
-276 AESSASETSE
+276 
-286 SKASSAESSAS
+286 

-349 ANKQVANLE
+349 VNKQVANLE

-381 KDLDTLISRAQE
+381 KDLDVLVSRAQE

-456 DEVIKSQAT
+456 DEVIKSQAA

-478 TEKDVA
+478 SEKDVA

-531 NIEVTPKNDKTPSSV
+531 NIEATPKNDKTPSSV
-546 ATFESELAKTKE
+546 ATFESELAKAKE

-564 NQAQVLKGKAGAAE
+564 NQAQVLKGKAGEAE

-591 LANNSENL
+591 LVNNSENL

>member
-1 MVKYTNDRQIIIK
+1 
-14 EREYT
+14 

-234 AISESTESKASSAES
+234 AISESTESKASSEESSASQSSESKASSAES

-302 KVSSAESSASETS
+302 K
-315 ESKASAEESNSS
+315 ASAEESNSS

-334 PKTLDFKDLDAALQA
+334 PKTLDFKDLDTALQA

-358 AVKLSDKTPK
+358 VVKLSDKTPK

-381 KDLDTLISRAQE
+381 KDLDVLVSRAQE

-456 DEVIKSQAT
+456 DEVIKSQAA

-531 NIEVTPKNDKTPSSV
+531 NIEATPKNDKTPSSV
-546 ATFESELAKTKE
+546 ATFESELAKAKE

-564 NQAQVLKGKAGAAE
+564 NQAQVLKGKAGEAE

-591 LANNSENL
+591 LVNNSENL

-639 ATLQNAQSVIQDSEA
+639 ATLQNARSVIQDSEA

>member
-1 MVKYTNDRQIIIK
+1 
-14 EREYT
+14 

-120 AKRGARQLPVTGEGS
+120 AKQDARQLPVTGEGS

-286 SKASSAESSAS
+286 SK
-297 ETSES
+297 
-302 KVSSAESSASETS
+302 VSSAESSASETS

-381 KDLDTLISRAQE
+381 KDLDVLVSRAQE

-456 DEVIKSQAT
+456 DEVIKSQAA

-531 NIEVTPKNDKTPSSV
+531 NIEATPKNDKTPSSV
-546 ATFESELAKTKE
+546 ATFESELAKAKE

-639 ATLQNAQSVIQDSEA
+639 ATLQNARSVIQDSEA